1 MSPNAATPDSNA
13 DVTIDEAP
21 VPQSLDDPNAP
32 DFVAA
37 MGVRNAVQAAAYG
50 TDEMFMSPADL
61 LPYWLDPHE
70 PKRMLLARLAGDT
83 GSQVVG
89 RAVVEHQFDSH
100 EVAWLSV
107 EVLPAFR
114 GRGIG
119 TALAQRAEELAADVD
134 RIVVYS
140 AIPDGPGERLPAP
153 TGFGSVPLDGPEVRF
168 LLARGYTLEQ
178 VERASRLPL
187 PARDLP
193 DAPAPDGYRLHQ
205 WIDRTPAEWLTDMT
219 ALFTLMSTDE
229 PSAGLDE
236 PEDVWTEERLTAYED
251 RRGSSDRTH
260 LITAV
265 ENTATGTLV
274 GMTELAVSPE
284 LERPAMQH
292 DTIVDRANRGHRLGM
307 VLKVANLQHLQRER
321 PGHPSVVTF
330 NAEENRH
337 MLDVNEAVGFV
348 PMGFEGAWKK
358 VLR

>member
-1 MSPNAATPDSNA
+1 MTAE
-13 DVTIDEAP
+13 VTIDEIAI
-21 VPQSLDDPNAP
+21 PQTLDDPSTH

-37 MGVRNAVQAAAYG
+37 MAVRNATQAAAYG
-50 TDEMFMSPADL
+50 TDEMFMSAADL

-70 PKRMLLARLAGDT
+70 PKRLLVARL
-83 GSQVVG
+83 GSEIVG
-89 RAVVEHQFDSH
+89 RAVVEHQFDSS

-119 TALAQRAEELAADVD
+119 GALADRAEELASDVD

-153 TGFGSVPLDGPEVRF
+153 TGFGSVPVERPEVRF

-193 DAPAPDGYRLHQ
+193 DAPPPAGYRLHQ
-205 WIDRTPAEWLTDMT
+205 WIDRTPPQWLTDMT

-236 PEDVWTEERLTAYED
+236 PEDVWTEERLTAYEE
-251 RRGSSDRTH
+251 RRGASDRTH
-260 LITAV
+260 LISAV
-265 ENTATGTLV
+265 EHVATGALV

-284 LERPAMQH
+284 LERPAAQQ

-307 VLKVANLQHLQRER
+307 VLKVANLLHLERER